1 MEGSRRGRKPPWNVE
16 REFASSRLEGQ
27 ILSRVYELVLP
38 VIRCRLGGHSPVA
51 EVAAQGAAESA
62 SGEVRKPVTKG
73 A

>member
-1 MEGSRRGRKPPWNVE
+1 MEGSRRGRKPPWIVE

-38 VIRCRLGGHSPVA
+38 VVRCRLDGDSTVA
-51 EVAAQGAAESA
+51 EGVAGSAAAEA
-62 SGEVRKPVTKG
+62 RTPFTKG